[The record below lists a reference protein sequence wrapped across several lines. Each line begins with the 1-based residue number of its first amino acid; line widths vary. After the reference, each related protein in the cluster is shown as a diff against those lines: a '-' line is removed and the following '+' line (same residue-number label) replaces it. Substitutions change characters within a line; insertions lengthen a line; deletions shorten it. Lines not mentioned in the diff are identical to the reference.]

1 MALDKNLKKVMIL
14 GSGPIIIGQAAEFDY
29 SGTQACKAI
38 KEEGIETILINSNPA
53 TIMTDSNI
61 ADKVYIEPLN
71 TECIEKI
78 IEKERPDGILA
89 GFGGQTALNL
99 AMKLKEEG
107 TLDKYGVRLLG
118 INSEAIKKAEDRE
131 EFKKLMVETNQP
143 IPMSIIGTK
152 VEECIE
158 FVEKYGFPVIIRP
171 AYTLG
176 GTGGGIAEN
185 MQELL
190 NICALGLKL
199 SPIGQ
204 ILLEQSVAGW
214 KELEYEVVRDGKDN
228 CIIICNMEN
237 IDPVGIHTGD
247 SIVVAPSQTL
257 RDTEYHMLRKA
268 SIDIIRSLKIE
279 GGCNI
284 QFALDPESSNYIVIE
299 VNPRVS
305 RSSALA
311 SKATGYPIAKIAA
324 KIAIGYSLD
333 ELKNYVT
340 GTSSA
345 CFEPS
350 LDYIV
355 TKIPK
360 WPFDKF
366 GKAERTLG
374 TQMKATGEVMAISRS
389 FESSILKAVTS
400 LDGKFTGL
408 KINAMESMTTEELI
422 EKIEMRDDQR
432 IFAIAEAFRKNVS
445 IEEMHNITK
454 IDRWFLNGI
463 NNIITM
469 EKKLKTE
476 KITKELLY
484 DAEEMGFIEEEIC
497 DFSGVSKNY
506 IDETRKENN
515 IYPVYKMVDTCS
527 GEFEAQTP
535 YYYSCYEEEDEN
547 IITDD
552 KKVLVI
558 GSGPI
563 RIGQGIEFD
572 YSCVHGVWAI
582 KEAGYKAIIINNNPE
597 TVSTDFDTADKLYF
611 EPLHIDDIMNIVDRE
626 KPEGV
631 IVQLGGQTSINV
643 AEKLEQRGVKILGT
657 SFESIDLAEDR
668 DKFRNFLEEL
678 DIPSPMGTAVT
689 SVEGAYKAVE
699 QLGYP
704 VVVRP
709 SYVIGG
715 RAMEVV
721 YDKEGLT
728 KYMNEAVQLSS
739 EHPILVDRYVKGTE
753 IEVDAIADGENILMP
768 GIMEHIERTG
778 VHSGD
783 SITVYPCI
791 TLSKDTVNTL
801 IDYTKKIV
809 REMKVVGLINIQ
821 YVFDGDKV
829 NVIEVNPRASR
840 TVPILSKV
848 TGVPMVKIAV
858 EAMLGKKITDFDY
871 GTGLLENRDL
881 FAVKVPVFSGEKLA
895 DADMYLGPEMK
906 STGEVLGV
914 DKILSKAIYKG
925 FSASGINIVTEG
937 SMYVS
942 LKDADKE
949 EGLEVIKEYLAIGF
963 KVYASEGTGEYFK
976 ENGVECKIVNIDDIP
991 DLIAK
996 GKLNMLINTPTR
1008 GNNMDSHGF
1017 KLRRKAA
1024 AYRVPTFTC
1033 IDTVRAFLT
1042 AINVKRN
1049 NELIEYKTMSEYLMG
1064 VFTGDNQ

>member
-1 MALDKNLKKVMIL
+1 MALDKSLKKVLIL

-53 TIMTDSNI
+53 TIMTDSNM

-71 TECIEKI
+71 LECVREIIKKEK
-78 IEKERPDGILA
+78 PDGILA

-99 AMKLKEEG
+99 AMELKKNG
-107 TLDKYGVRLLG
+107 VLDEYKVKLLG

-131 EFKKLMVETNQP
+131 EFKKLMIDTNQP
-143 IPMSIIGTK
+143 IPMSIIATN
-152 VEECIE
+152 VDECVD
-158 FVEKYGFPVIIRP
+158 FVNEYGFPVIIRP

-176 GTGGGIAEN
+176 GTGGGIAQN
-185 MQELL
+185 MDELL
-190 NICALGLKL
+190 EICDLGIKM
-199 SPIGQ
+199 SPISQ

-214 KELEYEVVRDGKDN
+214 KELEYEVIRDGKDN

-257 RDTEYHMLRKA
+257 RDKEYHMLRKA
-268 SIDIIRSLKIE
+268 AIDIIRSLKIE

-284 QFALDPESSNYIVIE
+284 QFALDPESSDYIVIE

-311 SKATGYPIAKIAA
+311 SKATGYPIAKIGA

-345 CFEPS
+345 CFEPT
-350 LDYIV
+350 LDYVV
-355 TKIPK
+355 TKIPT

-366 GKAERTLG
+366 SKAERILG
-374 TQMKATGEVMAISRS
+374 TQMKATGEVMAISRT
-389 FESSILKAVTS
+389 FESSLLKAVTS
-400 LDGKFTGL
+400 LDGKFSSL
-408 KINAMESMTTEELI
+408 KIHKMEEMTIDELI
-422 EKIEMRDDQR
+422 VKIKMQDDQR
-432 IFAIAEAFRKNVS
+432 IFAVTEALRKGVTV
-445 IEEMHNITK
+445 EELHSVTK

-463 NNIITM
+463 NNIVVM
-469 EKKLKTE
+469 ENRLKSE
-476 KITKELLY
+476 KMNENLLY
-484 DAEEMGFIEEEIC
+484 DAEAMGFIEEEIYKL
-497 DFSGVSKNY
+497 SGASKEH
-506 IDETRKENN
+506 IDELRVKNN

-527 GEFEAQTP
+527 GEFDAQTP
-535 YYYSCYEEEDEN
+535 YYYSCYEDEDEN

-572 YSCVHGVWAI
+572 YCCVHGVWAI
-582 KEAGYKAIIINNNPE
+582 KEAGFKAIIINNNPE

-611 EPLHIDDIMNIVDRE
+611 EPLHIDDVMNIVNRE
-626 KPEGV
+626 KVEGV
-631 IVQLGGQTSINV
+631 IVQLGGQTSINL
-643 AEKLEQRGVKILGT
+643 AQKLHEKGVKILGS
-657 SFESIDLAEDR
+657 SFKAIDLAEDR
-668 DKFRNFLEEL
+668 DKFRKFLEEL
-678 DIPSPMGTAVT
+678 QVPSPKGTAVT
-689 SVEGAYKAVE
+689 NMEEAYKAVE
-699 QLGYP
+699 KLQYP

-721 YDKEGLT
+721 YDKKGLT
-728 KYMNEAVQLSS
+728 KYMKEAVQVSTN
-739 EHPILVDRYVKGTE
+739 HPILIDRYIKGTE
-753 IEVDAIADGENILMP
+753 IEVDAICDGEDILMP

-783 SITVYPCI
+783 SITVYPYI
-791 TLSKDTVNTL
+791 TLKEETIKIL
-801 IDYTKKIV
+801 IEYTKKIV
-809 REMKVVGLINIQ
+809 TGMKIIGLVNIQ
-821 YVFDGDKV
+821 YVFDGNKV
-829 NVIEVNPRASR
+829 YVIEVNPRASR

-858 EAMLGKKITDFDY
+858 EVMLGKKLRGLQY
-871 GTGLLENRDL
+871 GTGLLKNRNL

-895 DADMYLGPEMK
+895 DVDMYLGPEMK

-914 DKILSKAIYKG
+914 DNNLSKAIYKG
-925 FSASGINIVTEG
+925 FSASGVDIVTKG
-937 SMYVS
+937 SVYVS
-942 LKDADKE
+942 LKDVDKK
-949 EGLEVIKEYLAIGF
+949 EGIEIIKDYLKLGF
-963 KVYASEGTGEYFK
+963 NFYASEGTGEYLK
-976 ENGVECKIVNIDDIP
+976 ENKIGCTIINVEQLLEFIVEGKI
-991 DLIAK
+991 K
-996 GKLNMLINTPTR
+996 MLINTPTR
-1008 GNNMDSHGF
+1008 GNNPESEGF

-1024 AYRVPTFTC
+1024 EYRIPVFTC
-1033 IDTVRAFLT
+1033 IDTAKTFLM
-1042 AINVKRN
+1042 AIYVKK
-1049 NELIEYKTMSEYLMG
+1049 EDEKIEYKSIEEYL
-1064 VFTGDNQ
+1064 N

>member
-1 MALDKNLKKVMIL
+1 MALDKNLKKIMIL

-29 SGTQACKAI
+29 SGTQACKAV

-53 TIMTDSNI
+53 TIMTDSHI
-61 ADKVYIEPLN
+61 ADKVYIEPL
-71 TECIEKI
+71 TVECISKI
-78 IEKERPDGILA
+78 LEKEKPDGILA

-99 AMKLKEEG
+99 AMKLKLEG
-107 TLDKYGVRLLG
+107 ILDKYEVKLLG

-131 EFKKLMVETNQP
+131 EFKKLMIDTNQP
-143 IPMSIIGTK
+143 IPMSIIATT
-152 VEECIE
+152 VDQCVE
-158 FVEKYGFPVIIRP
+158 FVNKYGFPVIIRP

-185 MQELL
+185 MDELL
-190 NICALGLKL
+190 EICDLGIKM

-214 KELEYEVVRDGKDN
+214 KELEYEVIRDGKDN

-257 RDTEYHMLRKA
+257 RDKEYHMLRKA
-268 SIDIIRSLKIE
+268 AIDIIRSLKIE

-284 QFALDPESSNYIVIE
+284 QFALDPDSSNYVVIE

-340 GTSSA
+340 GNSSA
-345 CFEPS
+345 CFEPT
-350 LDYIV
+350 LDYVV

-366 GKAERTLG
+366 GNAERILG
-374 TQMKATGEVMAISRS
+374 TQMKATGEVMAISRN
-389 FESSILKAVTS
+389 FESSLLKAVTS
-400 LDGKFTGL
+400 LDGKFSGL
-408 KINAMESMTTEELI
+408 RINKMAELSKVEII
-422 EKIEMRDDQR
+422 EKIQMQDDQR
-432 IFAIAEAFRKNVS
+432 IFAVAEGFRKGMTVD
-445 IEEMHNITK
+445 ELHNITK
-454 IDRWFLNGI
+454 IDKWFLNGI
-463 NNIITM
+463 SNIVTM
-469 EKKLKTE
+469 EKRLQDERLDEKLLYEAEAIGFIDEEIHEFTGATKEQVE
-476 KITKELLY
+476 KIR
-484 DAEEMGFIEEEIC
+484 EENG
-497 DFSGVSKNY
+497 
-506 IDETRKENN
+506 

-547 IITDD
+547 IISED
-552 KKVLVI
+552 KKILVI

-572 YSCVHGVWAI
+572 YSCVHGVWGI

-597 TVSTDFDTADKLYF
+597 TVSTDFDIADKLYF
-611 EPLHIDDIMNIVDRE
+611 EPLHIDDVMNVVNRE
-626 KPEGV
+626 KVEGV
-631 IVQLGGQTSINV
+631 IVQLGGQTSINI
-643 AEKLEQRGVKILGT
+643 AQKLYERGVNILGT

-668 DKFRNFLEEL
+668 DKFRKFLEEL
-678 DIPSPMGTAVT
+678 NIPSPKGTAVT
-689 SVEGAYKAVE
+689 NIEEAYEAVK

-721 YDKEGLT
+721 YDKNSLE
-728 KYMNEAVQLSS
+728 KYMKEAVKLSS
-739 EHPILVDRYVKGTE
+739 EHPVLVDKYIKGVE
-753 IEVDAIADGENILMP
+753 IEVDAIADGEDLLMP

-783 SITVYPCI
+783 SITVYPYI
-791 TLSKDTVNTL
+791 SLTEDTIKTLVE
-801 IDYTKKIV
+801 YTKKIA
-809 REMKVVGLINIQ
+809 KGLNIIGLVNIQ
-821 YVFDGDKV
+821 YVFDGSDV
-829 NVIEVNPRASR
+829 YVIEVNPRASR

-848 TGVPMVKIAV
+848 TGVPMVKIAI
-858 EAMLGKKITDFDY
+858 ETMLGNKLKDLQY
-871 GTGLLENRDL
+871 GTGLLENKNF
-881 FAVKVPVFSGEKLA
+881 FAVKVPVFSGEKLV
-895 DADMYLGPEMK
+895 DADIYLGPEMK

-914 DKILSKAIYKG
+914 DKMLDKALYKG

-937 SMYVS
+937 NVYVS
-942 LKDADKE
+942 LKDVDKE
-949 EGLEVIKEYLAIGF
+949 EGIEILKSYIRLGF
-963 KVYASEGTGEYFK
+963 KVYASEKTGK
-976 ENGVECKIVNIDDIP
+976 CLIQHGIKCDTIDIEEVI
-991 DLIAK
+991 DLVGK
-996 GKLNMLINTPTR
+996 GKISIVINTPTK
-1008 GNNMDSHGF
+1008 GNNPESAGF

-1024 AYRVPTFTC
+1024 EYRVPVFTC
-1033 IDTVRAFLT
+1033 IDTAKVFLK
-1042 AINVKRN
+1042 AVEVKKGN
-1049 NELIEYKTMSEYLMG
+1049 IEIEYNTINEYL
-1064 VFTGDNQ
+1064 N

>member
-53 TIMTDSNI
+53 TIMTDSNT

-71 TECIEKI
+71 FKSVERI

-99 AMKLKEEG
+99 AMNLKN
-107 TLDKYGVRLLG
+107 KGVLERYNVKLLG
-118 INSEAIKKAEDRE
+118 INGEAIKKAEDRD
-131 EFKKLMVETNQP
+131 EFKNLMMETNQP
-143 IPMSIIGTK
+143 IPKSIIATNID
-152 VEECIE
+152 ECVE
-158 FVEKYGFPVIIRP
+158 FVNKYGLPVIIRP

-185 MQELL
+185 MEDLL
-190 NICALGLKL
+190 SICDLGIKM

-214 KELEYEVVRDGKDN
+214 KELEYEVIRDKKDN

-257 RDTEYHMLRKA
+257 RDKEYHMLRKA
-268 SIDIIRSLKIE
+268 AIDIIRSLKIE

-284 QFALDPESSNYIVIE
+284 QFALDTDSSNYVVIE

-333 ELKNYVT
+333 ELTNYVT
-340 GTSSA
+340 GNSSA
-345 CFEPS
+345 CFEPTI
-350 LDYIV
+350 DYIV

-366 GKAERTLG
+366 SKAERTLG
-374 TQMKATGEVMAISRS
+374 TQMKATGEVMAISRT
-389 FESSILKAVTS
+389 FESSLIKAITS
-400 LDGKFTGL
+400 LDGKFNTIR
-408 KINAMESMTTEELI
+408 INKMSEMSKDELI
-422 EKIEMRDDQR
+422 EKIKLQDDQR
-432 IFAIAEAFRKNVS
+432 LFAVAEALRKDVA
-445 IEEMHNITK
+445 IEELYNLTK

-463 NNIITM
+463 NNIVHM
-469 EKKLKTE
+469 ERRLRNE
-476 KITKELLY
+476 KITPELLY
-484 DAEEMGFIEEEIC
+484 DAEAMGLIEEEIC
-497 DFSGVSKNY
+497 DLSGV
-506 IDETRKENN
+506 TKEELNDIRINNN

-527 GEFEAQTP
+527 GEFEASTP

-547 IITDD
+547 IVTDN
-552 KKVLVI
+552 KKILVI

-572 YSCVHGVWAI
+572 YCCVHGVWGI
-582 KEAGYKAIIINNNPE
+582 KEAGYEAIMINNNPE

-611 EPLHIDDIMNIVDRE
+611 EPLYIDDVMNVIKKE

-631 IVQLGGQTSINV
+631 VVQFGGQTSINI
-643 AEKLEQRGVKILGT
+643 AEKLFENGVNILGT

-668 DKFRNFLEEL
+668 DKFRSFLEEL
-678 DIPSPMGTAVT
+678 KIPSPTGCAVT
-689 SVEGAYKAVE
+689 SLEEAYEAVKK
-699 QLGYP
+699 LGYP

-728 KYMNEAVQLSS
+728 KYMTEAVQLSN
-739 EHPILVDRYVKGTE
+739 EHPILVDKYVKGTE
-753 IEVDAIADGENILMP
+753 IEVDAISDGEDILIP

-778 VHSGD
+778 IHSGD
-783 SITVYPCI
+783 SITVYPPL
-791 TLSKDTVNTL
+791 TLSKETIELL
-801 IDYTKKIV
+801 IEYTKKIT
-809 REMKVVGLINIQ
+809 KGLKIIGLVNIQ
-821 YVFDGDKV
+821 YVFDGRDIF
-829 NVIEVNPRASR
+829 VIEVNPRASR

-848 TGVPMVKIAV
+848 TGVPMVKVAV
-858 EAMLGKKITDFDY
+858 KTMLGTKLKDLEF
-871 GTGLLENRDL
+871 GCGLLQNRKL
-881 FAVKVPVFSGEKLA
+881 YAVKVPVFSGEKLV

-914 DKILSKAIYKG
+914 DKDLNKAIYKG
-925 FSASGINIVTEG
+925 FSASGINIVTDG
-937 SMYVS
+937 NMYVS
-942 LKDADKE
+942 LKDVDKI
-949 EGLEVIKEYLAIGF
+949 EGLMIIKAYVELGF
-963 KVYASEGTGEYFK
+963 RIYASEGTDKFLI
-976 ENGVECKIVNIDDIP
+976 ENGIKCEFIEIDDIP
-991 DLIAK
+991 ELITK
-996 GKLNMLINTPTR
+996 GKINIVINTPTR
-1008 GNNMDSHGF
+1008 GNNPESEGF

-1024 AYRVPTFTC
+1024 EYRVPVFTC
-1033 IDTVRAFLT
+1033 VDTARVFLNAVKIEKYNEPID
-1042 AINVKRN
+1042 
-1049 NELIEYKTMSEYLMG
+1049 YYTMSSFLE
-1064 VFTGDNQ
+1064 

>member
-1 MALDKNLKKVMIL
+1 MSLDKSLKKVLIL

-38 KEEGIETILINSNPA
+38 KEEKIETVLINSNPA
-53 TIMTDSNI
+53 TIMTDTHI

-71 TECIEKI
+71 IECVSKI
-78 IEKERPDGILA
+78 IEKEKPDGILA

-99 AMKLKEEG
+99 AMKLKKEG
-107 TLDKYGVRLLG
+107 ILQKFDVKLLG
-118 INSEAIKKAEDRE
+118 INSESIKKAEDRE
-131 EFKKLMVETNQP
+131 EFKKLMIDINQP
-143 IPMSIIGTK
+143 IPMSIIATNID
-152 VEECIE
+152 ECVE
-158 FVEKYGFPVIIRP
+158 FVNKYGFPVIIRP

-185 MQELL
+185 MNELL
-190 NICALGLKL
+190 EICDVGIKL

-214 KELEYEVVRDGKDN
+214 KELEYEVIRDAKDN

-257 RDTEYHMLRKA
+257 RDKEYHMLRKA
-268 SIDIIRSLKIE
+268 AINIIRSLKIQ

-284 QFALDPESSNYIVIE
+284 QFALDPDSSNYVVIE

-340 GTSSA
+340 GNSSA

-350 LDYIV
+350 IDYIV

-366 GKAERTLG
+366 SSAERSLG
-374 TQMKATGEVMAISRS
+374 TQMKATGEVMAISRT
-389 FESSILKAVTS
+389 FESSLLKAVTS
-400 LDGKFTGL
+400 LDGKFSTL
-408 KINAMESMTTEELI
+408 KIHKMEEMSVDELI
-422 EKIEMRDDQR
+422 EKIKMQDDQR
-432 IFAIAEAFRKNVS
+432 IFAVAEVFRKGIGV
-445 IEEMHNITK
+445 EEVFEITK

-463 NNIITM
+463 NNIVNM
-469 EKKLKTE
+469 ENRLQNE
-476 KITKELLY
+476 KMSANLLY
-484 DAEEMGFIEEEIC
+484 EAEAMGFIEEEIC
-497 DFSGVSKNY
+497 KFSKVP
-506 IDETRKENN
+506 KEQLDIIRRENK

-535 YYYSCYEEEDEN
+535 YYYSCYEDEDEN
-547 IITDD
+547 VITDE

-572 YSCVHGVWAI
+572 YCCVHGVWAI
-582 KEAGYKAIIINNNPE
+582 KDIGYKAIIVNNNPE

-611 EPLHIDDIMNIVDRE
+611 EPLHIDDIMNIVNRE
-626 KPEGV
+626 RPEGV
-631 IVQLGGQTSINV
+631 IVQLGGQTSINL
-643 AEKLEQRGVKILGT
+643 AEKINENGVKILGT

-668 DKFRNFLEEL
+668 DKFSKFLKKL
-678 DIPSPMGTAVT
+678 DIPSPKSASVT
-689 SVEGAYKAVE
+689 SIEEAYNAVE
-699 QLGYP
+699 KLKYP

-721 YDKEGLT
+721 YDKIALT
-728 KYMNEAVQLSS
+728 KYMKEAVGLSTG
-739 EHPILVDRYVKGTE
+739 HQILIDKYIKGTE
-753 IEVDAIADGENILMP
+753 IEVDAISDGESVLMP

-783 SITVYPCI
+783 SMIVYPYI
-791 TLSKDTVNTL
+791 TLPKKTVNTL
-801 IDYTKKIV
+801 VEYTEKIIKN
-809 REMKVVGLINIQ
+809 MKIIGLVNIQ
-821 YVFDGDKV
+821 YVFDGEKV
-829 NVIEVNPRASR
+829 YVIEVNPRASR

-858 EAMLGKKITDFDY
+858 EVSLGKKLKEFKY
-871 GTGLLENRDL
+871 GTGLLKNRKL
-881 FAVKVPVFSGEKLA
+881 YAVKVPIFSGQKLA

-914 DKILSKAIYKG
+914 DKDFNKAIYKG
-925 FSASGINIVTEG
+925 FSASGIDIISSGNI
-937 SMYVS
+937 YVS
-942 LKDADKE
+942 LKEFDRE
-949 EGLEVIKEYLAIGF
+949 EGFEIIKDYSKLGF
-963 KVYASEGTGEYFK
+963 NIYASESTAKYFNDRLLNCEVIEIK
-976 ENGVECKIVNIDDIP
+976 KVPE
-991 DLIAK
+991 LISK
-996 GKLNMLINTPTR
+996 GKIDLVINTPTR
-1008 GNNMDSHGF
+1008 GNNSESDGF
-1017 KLRRKAA
+1017 KLRRKAEE
-1024 AYRVPTFTC
+1024 YRVPIFTC
-1033 IDTVRAFLT
+1033 IDTAKIFLT
-1042 AINVKRN
+1042 AIALKNK
-1049 NELIEYKTMSEYLMG
+1049 NEIMECRTISEYLD
-1064 VFTGDNQ
+1064 V